1 MRSYCSN
8 VVADNYKKKSFLFF
22 FFFEVIK
29 RVQLWFGKRKVHW
42 FYYESTRV
50 KYFLQRLL
58 TVYRIVIYRNNSLNA
73 DFAQS
78 KEERMVIT
86 IGEIIQELLKA
97 HRDNRDVD
105 LNKLKTRIS
114 SKYGLDR
121 SPRLVDIIAAV
132 PADARNILVPKLK
145 AKPVRTASGVCFSTS

>member
-1 MRSYCSN
+1 
-8 VVADNYKKKSFLFF
+8 
-22 FFFEVIK
+22 
-29 RVQLWFGKRKVHW
+29 
-42 FYYESTRV
+42 
-50 KYFLQRLL
+50 
-58 TVYRIVIYRNNSLNA
+58 
-73 DFAQS
+73 
-78 KEERMVIT
+78 MVIT

-97 HRDNRDVD
+97 HQDNRDVD

-145 AKPVRTASGVCFSTS
+145 AKPIRTASGVCFYIIKLYKNLAINKIDNNNCFFTDSSSSRYVQTTQMSPYQYDGKHLRILSRRSRF